1 MIGNAA
7 SIPINN
13 GSGGHQ
19 MMEGAGAV
27 AVGGS
32 LTPSAKMIMSSKN
45 SKNNGAEMDKK
56 GSDLNTGHN
65 SNMMVK

>member
-1 MIGNAA
+1 
-7 SIPINN
+7 
-13 GSGGHQ
+13 